1 MRIACLIG
9 RIGVMKLGL
18 LLSSL
23 EVFVNSAAGAY
34 PYFLVSFMV
43 GHDFFGLIF
52 RNAMEGFVEQMITI
66 WWIRFY
72 SIVV

>member
-23 EVFVNSAAGAY
+23 EVVVNTAAGAY
-34 PYFLVSFMV
+34 PFFLVSFMI
-43 GHDFFGLIF
+43 GHDFFRLIF

-72 SIVV
+72 SIAV